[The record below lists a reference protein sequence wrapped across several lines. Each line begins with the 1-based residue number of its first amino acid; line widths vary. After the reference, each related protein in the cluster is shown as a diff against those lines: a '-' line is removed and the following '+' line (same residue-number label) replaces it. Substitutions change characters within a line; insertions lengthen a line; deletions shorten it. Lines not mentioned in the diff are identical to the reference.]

1 MKMIKEQP
9 DRSMERLSGNVQE
22 NESDTEE
29 TPTTSPY
36 CYKEM
41 YRQVNDAFFLL
52 ITKIRCLP
60 ALRIAPKEP
69 LFSLFL

>member
-29 TPTTSPY
+29 TPITSPY

-52 ITKIRCLP
+52 ITQK
-60 ALRIAPKEP
+60 
-69 LFSLFL
+69 